1 MLWGDPKGSAMRV
14 AVASDHTAMELRQE
28 IIDLVRGLGHEVS
41 DLGTHDPTK
50 ADYPVYGRL
59 VGEAVAAGEPAAKSG
74 KSARAAGGEG

>member
-50 ADYPVYGRL
+50 ADYPATSAMRPASAPPTPAWIASL
-59 VGEAVAAGEPAAKSG
+59 TSAAESP
-74 KSARAAGGEG
+74 